1 MLPRVSRTFALGI
14 KMLPPKLEPPV
25 RIGYLLCRIADTVE
39 DDLTMA
45 PERKAQLLDDLL
57 AGFDSAAAADAF
69 GACAAE
75 LTANEDYLALVGT
88 TGNVFLSYR
97 RLDAPTQ
104 AILRRWIEEMVRG
117 MRHIVLRHRG
127 GIRITT
133 VAEFREYCYFVAGT
147 VGHLLTDLW
156 HESSPS
162 IGAATYARLVDDCE
176 AFGEALQTVNILKD
190 IAWDAERENAVYI
203 PSDLLSAAGSG
214 HDAILRDEL
223 RAANRTA
230 LLPLLQ
236 LAQDDIERSLRY
248 IETIPVTAM
257 RIRLFCALPILF
269 AIATMRELERSD
281 AMLVPGGAVKIARA
295 EVRALVIAGSTS
307 TVTNRT
313 LRWLVDRVRKR
324 PFTLAGT

>member
-14 KMLPPKLEPPV
+14 KLLPPKLEPPV
-25 RIGYLLCRIADTVE
+25 RIGYLLCRIADTIE
-39 DDLTMA
+39 DDLAMA
-45 PERKAQLLDDLL
+45 PERKAELLDALL
-57 AGFDSAAAADAF
+57 DCFDNPAAGDAF
-69 GACAAE
+69 GACIAE
-75 LTANEDYLALVGT
+75 LDANEEYLALVGT
-88 TGNVFLSYR
+88 TGNIFLSYR
-97 RLDAPTQ
+97 MLDAPTR
-104 AILRRWIEEMVRG
+104 AILRRWIGEMVDG
-117 MRHIVLRHRG
+117 MRSVVLRHRN
-127 GIRITT
+127 GIRITSI
-133 VAEFREYCYFVAGT
+133 AEFREYCYFVAGT

-156 HESSPS
+156 HVSSPFV
-162 IGAATYARLVDDCE
+162 GDATYARLLEDCE

-203 PSDLLSAAGSG
+203 PSELLGAAGSG
-214 HDAILRDEL
+214 HDTILHDDL
-223 RAANRTA
+223 RAANRSA

-248 IETIPVTAM
+248 IETIPVAAM

-281 AMLVPGGAVKIARA
+281 AMLVPGGGVKITRA

-307 TVTNRT
+307 AVTNRT